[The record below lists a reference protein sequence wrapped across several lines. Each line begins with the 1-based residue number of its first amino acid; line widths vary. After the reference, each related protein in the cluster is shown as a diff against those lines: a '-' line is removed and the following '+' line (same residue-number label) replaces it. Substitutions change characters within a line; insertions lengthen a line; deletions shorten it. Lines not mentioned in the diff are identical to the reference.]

1 MSGKTPHMNPLI
13 SRKKLL
19 VAESDLN
26 RAQLVREWRTMAD
39 EAHTLTKRART
50 VGTLASGA
58 ASLVAGLMS
67 LHREKSASAGEKPS
81 RLQTLLRGAGLVFTL
96 WKTFRSQGHEQKD
109 K

>member
-1 MSGKTPHMNPLI
+1 MNPLI

-26 RAQLVREWRTMAD
+26 RAHLFQEWRTMAD
-39 EAHTLTKRART
+39 EVHTLTKRART
-50 VGTLASGA
+50 VGTLASVA
-58 ASLVAGLMS
+58 ASLAAGLMS
-67 LHREKSASAGEKPS
+67 FRRKKSSPAGEKPS

-96 WKTFRSQGHEQKD
+96 WQTFRSQGHEQKD